1 MNVNVQ
7 LFSILRDC
15 LPSDKSWT
23 AVTLPDGATLADLM
37 VHLGIDQRLG
47 YNPQDIITKAEWL
60 VLINK
65 SGENDTGRTL
75 QEGDKVQIFPSV
87 AGG

>member
-1 MNVNVQ
+1 MNINVQ

-15 LPSDKSWT
+15 LPSDKRWAT
-23 AVTLPDGATLADLM
+23 VTLPDGATLADLM
-37 VHLGIDQRLG
+37 VHLGIDRRLG
-47 YNPQDIITKAEWL
+47 YNPQDILTEAAWL

-75 QEGDKVQIFPSV
+75 REGDKVQIFPSV

>member
-1 MNVNVQ
+1 MNINVQ

-15 LPSDKSWT
+15 LPSDKSWAT
-23 AVTLPDGATLADLM
+23 VTLPEGATLADLM
-37 VHLGIDQRLG
+37 VHLGIDRRLG
-47 YNPQDIITKAEWL
+47 YNPQDILTEAAWL

-65 SGENDTGRTL
+65 SGENDTERTL
-75 QEGDKVQIFPSV
+75 REGDKVQVFPSV

>member
-15 LPSDKSWT
+15 LPPDKSRT
-23 AVTLPDGATLADLM
+23 TVTLPDGATLADLM

-65 SGENDTGRTL
+65 SGENDIGRTL